1 MHLKALALLLLMG
14 VTAGL
19 HAENWPAFRGPLG
32 NGKSSEKDLPTAWSP
47 TENIK
52 WKLKLAGPGS
62 SSPIIWE
69 NKIFLSQSLNKE
81 GSERALLCID
91 RKDGKVLWQKSVNF
105 QGKEPTHSTNPYCS
119 GTPVTDGSK
128 VIVSFGSAGI
138 YCYDFEGNILWNKD
152 LGKCI
157 HLWGNSSSPILY
169 KNLVILNFGPGENSF
184 LLALDKATGKEIWR
198 ANEPGG
204 SPATEKGQDWLG
216 SWATPV
222 LHTKGDATQLIM
234 PWPYNIK
241 SYNPDNGQ
249 LLWTCKGLTKLVYT
263 SPLIEKDTVV
273 VMSGYHGSA
282 MAVKTDGKGDV
293 TESHKLWLNTAK
305 NPQRIGTGIIHDNY
319 LFMANAGP
327 GNIQCIDIHT
337 GKDLWENQRLGAN
350 HWGSMIYADGKLY
363 ATDQNG
369 DTFILEAKPVFKQL
383 GKNSLKEHTD
393 ATLAIADKELF
404 VRTFQHLW
412 CISNPK

>member
-1 MHLKALALLLLMG
+1 MHLKALALLIITGL
-14 VTAGL
+14 TAGL
-19 HAENWPAFRGPLG
+19 HAENWPAFRGPSG
-32 NGKSSEKDLPTAWSP
+32 NGKSSEKNLPSTWSP

-52 WKLKLAGPGS
+52 WKLKLPGPGS

-91 RKDGKVLWQKSVNF
+91 RKDGKILWQKSITY
-105 QGKEPTHSTNPYCS
+105 QEKEPTHSTNPYCS

-128 VIVSFGSAGI
+128 IIVSFGSAGLF
-138 YCYDFEGNILWNKD
+138 CFDFDGNILWNKD

-157 HLWGNSSSPILY
+157 HLWGNSTSPILH

-184 LLALDKATGKEIWR
+184 LLALDKNTGKEIWR

-204 SPATEKGQDWLG
+204 SSAIEKGQDWLG
-216 SWATPV
+216 SWATPA
-222 LHTKGDATQLIM
+222 LHTNGPTSQLIM
-234 PWPYNIK
+234 PWPNNIK

-249 LLWTCKGLTKLVYT
+249 LLWTCQGITKLVYT
-263 SPLIEKDTVV
+263 SPLVDKDIVV
-273 VMSGYHGSA
+273 AMSGYHGSA

-293 TESHKLWLNTAK
+293 THSHKLWINNSK
-305 NPQRIGTGIIHDNY
+305 NPQRIGTGIIHDNH

-327 GNIQCIDIHT
+327 GNIQCIDILT

-404 VRTFQHLW
+404 IRTFQHLW
-412 CISNPK
+412 CISAQK